1 MDDDGNKISS
11 ITDDFIEP
19 RTNYDNLVQI
29 MGSAD
34 VKYEVRVPLPNNP
47 NTYRMVLEYFYTGL
61 EDLSVTVTFTDDSGQ
76 IGEGNVLLTYHVIL
90 NKDNATFFLR
100 LWNWYSS
107 AHFFKHSATKITTL
121 LSLVSVCIF
130 LESIN
135 QLPIPQKRD
144 VGT

>member
-11 ITDDFIEP
+11 ITEDFIEP

-34 VKYEVRVPLPNNP
+34 VKYEVRVPLLNNP

-76 IGEGNVLLTYHVIL
+76 IGEGNVQ
-90 NKDNATFFLR
+90 
-100 LWNWYSS
+100 
-107 AHFFKHSATKITTL
+107 ITR
-121 LSLVSVCIF
+121 LSLFDCRTDTLASF
-130 LESIN
+130 F
-135 QLPIPQKRD
+135 
-144 VGT
+144 